1 MKDLLLKNLKELK
14 TKEEKYNFAR
24 EFLQELI
31 LQIIDR
37 QGYFKYLAF
46 VGGTALRMAHGLP
59 RFSEDL
65 DFSLVN
71 GRGFNFAAFL
81 KIIKKE
87 LELNGYAIN
96 EKAGKKEKAVLSEF
110 IRFKGL
116 LQELGLTA
124 HRNEKLFIKLEI
136 DSNPPSGFE
145 TEVALVNKSFLFKVR
160 CYNPASLFASKLHA
174 VLFRKYEKGRDWY
187 DLIWF
192 LTRRTPINYRLLSNA
207 ATQTEKRT
215 FSLEPKTTKEL
226 LQEKI
231 NRVNFP
237 RLLRDIQPFL
247 EKKEEA
253 EYFKKDIFSRAVEQY
268 FTASPSPL

>member
-1 MKDLLLKNLKELK
+1 MKNILS
-14 TKEEKYNFAR
+14 TKLRDFESREEKYNFTR

-37 QGYFKYLAF
+37 TGFFKYLAF
-46 VGGTALRMAHGLP
+46 VGGTALRVAHALP

-71 GRGFNFAAFL
+71 ARGFNFAVLL
-81 KIIKKE
+81 KTIKKE
-87 LELNGYAIN
+87 LKLNGYAVEEI
-96 EKAGKKEKAVLSEF
+96 AGKKEKTVLNEF

-136 DSNPPSGFE
+136 DSNPPPGFE
-145 TEVALVNKSFLFKVR
+145 TEIALVNKSFLFKAR
-160 CYNPASLFASKLHA
+160 CYDPASLFASKLHA

-192 LTRRTPINYRLLSNA
+192 LTRRVPINYPLLSNA
-207 ATQTEKRT
+207 AAQTEKEI
-215 FSLEPKTTKEL
+215 FFLDQKTTEEL
-226 LQEKI
+226 LLKKI
-231 NRVNFP
+231 ERVNFSK
-237 RLLRDIQPFL
+237 LLKDLQPFL
-247 EKKEEA
+247 EKPEEA
-253 EYFKKDIFSRAVEQY
+253 EYFKKEYFSRAVKQY
-268 FTASPSPL
+268 FTAVPSPL